1 MFFHQEPH
9 SKEVQ
14 NGYGY
19 IEPYESEYSCDHQIF
34 DGDYM
39 RRDEDLA
46 PDRWVVFL
54 FVCVF
59 GVGGHWSI
67 HFGETSYEEQITKK
81 H

>member
-1 MFFHQEPH
+1 MCVCVCVF
-9 SKEVQ
+9 V
-14 NGYGY
+14 
-19 IEPYESEYSCDHQIF
+19 SECSVYWCDHQIF

-54 FVCVF
+54 FVCVC
-59 GVGGHWSI
+59 GVHGSI